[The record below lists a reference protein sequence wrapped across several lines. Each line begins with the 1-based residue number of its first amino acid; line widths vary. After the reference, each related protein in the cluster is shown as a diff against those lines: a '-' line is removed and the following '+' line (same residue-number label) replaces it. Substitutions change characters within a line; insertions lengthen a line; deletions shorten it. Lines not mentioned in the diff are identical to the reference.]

1 MRTNR
6 FSLAKFNRQ
15 GGKMKL
21 TRSFVALAV
30 SSLFVITVFSVAA
43 AAQANTALQRG
54 YRTGYSDGYMAGYR
68 DTIDNVGKSPSRHS
82 EYNEAARAYNK
93 EYGAIEDYRDGYR
106 QGFEAGYE
114 IGFAKKTFDST
125 IPGNLRLRGSVAASP
140 QVHDNDRNDGV
151 AQETQASEP
160 PSQPVPTVDHQQ
172 PETPSALET
181 ATVQN
186 VNFQP
191 DAIMIAKD
199 TELVLELQDDLST
212 ETTREGERFTAKIV
226 GSNELNG
233 ALIEGRIE
241 KIQMP
246 GRLKRRAELQL
257 TFDRVVLDQAR
268 WANFSGILIEVVPL
282 VGDNVSRISNEGTA
296 IGQSSVKDDAV
307 KLGIA
312 TGAGAG
318 IGAIAGGPVG
328 AAIGAGVGAAYGIGS
343 AVVDRGKH
351 IRLNKNQQIRVRSSY
366 DVVIR

>member
-1 MRTNR
+1 VLLGRV
-6 FSLAKFNRQ
+6 L
-15 GGKMKL
+15 
-21 TRSFVALAV
+21 VALGLEHLERVDQALAGLARLDDGV
-30 SSLFVITVFSVAA
+30 HVAA
-43 AAQANTALQRG
+43 LG
-54 YRTGYSDGYMAGYR
+54 R
-68 DTIDNVGKSPSRHS
+68 DVGV
-82 EYNEAARAYNK
+82 
-93 EYGAIEDYRDGYR
+93 G
-106 QGFEAGYE
+106 
-114 IGFAKKTFDST
+114 
-125 IPGNLRLRGSVAASP
+125 
-140 QVHDNDRNDGV
+140 
-151 AQETQASEP
+151 
-160 PSQPVPTVDHQQ
+160 
-172 PETPSALET
+172 
-181 ATVQN
+181 
-186 VNFQP
+186 
-191 DAIMIAKD
+191 
-199 TELVLELQDDLST
+199 ELVLELQDDLST

-268 WANFSGILIEVVPL
+268 WANFSGILIEVVPV